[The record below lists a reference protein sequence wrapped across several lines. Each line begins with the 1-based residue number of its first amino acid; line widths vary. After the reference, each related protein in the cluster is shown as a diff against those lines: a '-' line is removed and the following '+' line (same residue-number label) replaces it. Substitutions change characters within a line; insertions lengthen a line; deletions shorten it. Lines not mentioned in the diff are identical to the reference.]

1 MRSLHQSI
9 DKPQFVNALNT
20 LYHAQNNGVKWRGM
34 GVRATAYPLWE
45 VKRVQTAQNHTLTLE
60 GRARAFITGVEDVDC
75 FNEEVAV
82 ITTSMGAVTITGAGL
97 KVSQLD
103 LAQGSVALEGRID
116 ALEYG
121 AVRRG
126 GFFTRVFK

>member
-1 MRSLHQSI
+1 MPNSQENRPHSLCIEDRSR
-9 DKPQFVNALNT
+9 T
-20 LYHAQNNGVKWRGM
+20 
-34 GVRATAYPLWE
+34 T
-45 VKRVQTAQNHTLTLE
+45 
-60 GRARAFITGVEDVDC
+60 ITGVEDVDC

-126 GFFTRVFK
+126 GFFARVFK